1 LRDFHRQAAGIGGPG
16 SLSLQKERL
25 TTRKELR
32 PMNRVVLLWV
42 AAVAALAF
50 GASATATTQ
59 LKSRAYALSAA
70 HILESGATGILRYVE
85 QHI

>member
-1 LRDFHRQAAGIGGPG
+1 
-16 SLSLQKERL
+16 
-25 TTRKELR
+25 
-32 PMNRVVLLWV
+32 MNRVVLLWV

-50 GASATATTQ
+50 GASATTTTQ